1 MSFIEGLLLGL
12 GTIVFIGPV
21 FFVVLNSTL
30 KHGKLAG
37 IYVSIGILLS
47 DMLYIA
53 LYKLALYSTIENF
66 LNNSAMLFLFVGILF
81 SLGLANLL
89 KKPTA
94 LSLISFDNHFI
105 VQLTRGFSIN
115 FFNPFVA
122 VFWLGA
128 CKYIASKY
136 NETDQWIF
144 LGASL
149 VGIFLIDLLKVFFS
163 GILKSFLT
171 PKTLIIIHKIIGI
184 LFLVSGS
191 ILLIKTLK

>member
-66 LNNSAMLFLFVGILF
+66 LNNSAMPFLFVGILF